1 MEGNDEIEDKSSENS
16 IINEPAKKT
25 DENTLSVNTD
35 LIPNQESEKM
45 ETHAH
50 ELHKAPGGGMKHYL
64 FEFLM
69 LFLAV
74 FCGFLAEN
82 YRETLVNKEKE
93 LHYMQNMVA
102 DLKADTADLNFAI
115 YYQQLWYNHLDS
127 ALQMPIERLRN
138 INTQDTFFY
147 HFLPYYSWMQPFI
160 QNDNNITQ
168 LRAGGFNLIRNEN
181 TIDSINQVYNFY
193 KGVKFGVDFNIT
205 CYWDVVHKAQQL
217 MNLPP
222 PAVTIEEVIPKRVLQ
237 NTEIFIEYDK
247 QAIKQLY
254 SMLTN
259 AKGTLFATIISEKQ
273 YREKAERLLVY
284 LQMEY
289 HLN

>member
-50 ELHKAPGGGMKHYL
+50 ELHKAPAGGMKHYL

-222 PAVTIEEVIPKRVLQ
+222 PAATIEEVIPKRVLQ